1 MPRVYIRKTDKGQ
14 VPREVMERAIQ
25 AVKEGMPVRKA
36 AKTYIIA
43 RTTLNNNLVKAN
55 KDSTAK
61 LEPNYKHSQI
71 FNQEQETSLA
81 NYLEKCSGMFHGLT
95 TKNVRTLAYE
105 MPLLNRIEMPATWT
119 EKQIAGREWLFG
131 FLRRHETLAIRQPEA
146 TSLARATAFNRAT
159 VGAFFDILHDCL
171 EKIGAS
177 GDRMFNLDETG
188 VTTVQKV
195 PKVVA
200 TKGLK
205 QVGQITSRERG
216 ELVTVCVIVSASG
229 QTLPPAFVFPR
240 KNFKEFMMHA
250 SPEGSLGLVDSSG
263 WMTAANFIKVMK
275 HFITNARPSQDHQVV
290 LIMDN
295 HQSHLSYE
303 ALSLAKEN
311 FVHIITLPP
320 HTSNK
325 TQPLDRTVF
334 GPMKTHYNQLA
345 NSWMMRNVGKLIYIY
360 QIAELAGTALTK
372 AATPDNVIAGF
383 RVSGV
388 WPFDRDI
395 FSNVDY
401 LPSDITDRPAPE
413 EIHADDITP
422 TVGPSRSLTT
432 SEEDNHAVDIAP
444 TVAQPRSLS
453 ISREDN
459 HAVDFAPT
467 VGPSRSLSISGE
479 DNHAVDISP
488 TVPHPR
494 ALSSPAGSIDTSLT
508 AKASTS
514 FSTPETFRGY
524 PKAGPRSTSTK
535 GRKRGRAMVATSTP
549 EMAIIKKQHM
559 VKMNAKQGSS
569 KAVTNKTAKAKA
581 TAKTHPVKRTILIE
595 EPVTWKVNP
604 RHLLPD
610 LRILLWLVSRSLFF
624 FSSFYFSLSPPPLS
638 VCLAVSCGCM

>member
-1 MPRVYIRKTDKGQ
+1 
-14 VPREVMERAIQ
+14 
-25 AVKEGMPVRKA
+25 
-36 AKTYIIA
+36 
-43 RTTLNNNLVKAN
+43 
-55 KDSTAK
+55 
-61 LEPNYKHSQI
+61 
-71 FNQEQETSLA
+71 
-81 NYLEKCSGMFHGLT
+81 MFHGLT

-105 MPLLNRIEMPATWT
+105 MAFLNRIEMPATWT

-177 GDRMFNLDETG
+177 GDRIFNLDETG

-240 KNFKEFMMHA
+240 KNFKEFMMHG
-250 SPEGSLGLVDSSG
+250 SPECSRGLVDSSG
-263 WMTAANFIKVMK
+263 WMTAANFIKVMT

-303 ALSLAKEN
+303 ALSIAKEN
-311 FVHIITLPP
+311 FVDIITLPP

-334 GPMKTHYNQLA
+334 GPMKSHYNQLA
-345 NSWMMRNVGKLIYIY
+345 NSWMMRNVGKLITIY

-372 AATPDNVIAGF
+372 AATPENVIAGF

-388 WPFDRDI
+388 WPFDRYI

-413 EIHADDITP
+413 DNHADDIAP

-432 SEEDNHAVDIAP
+432 
-444 TVAQPRSLS
+444 
-453 ISREDN
+453 
-459 HAVDFAPT
+459 
-467 VGPSRSLSISGE
+467 SGE

-488 TVPHPR
+488 TVPQPR

-535 GRKRGRAMVATSTP
+535 GRTMGRAMVATSTP

-559 VKMNAKQGSS
+559 VKRNAKQGSS
-569 KAVTNKTAKAKA
+569 KAVTNTTAKAKV
-581 TAKTHPVKRTILIE
+581 TAKTHTVKRTIIIE
-595 EPVTWKVNP
+595 PGEEDSDNSDHTFCNELSDGEDGGKPPIVLGNVTGELLHKYTVCEFCTSDTAKKHIKYMVGFVRENEDEDGDIEMSFLRQCHKVANKFIMP
-604 RHLLPD
+604 NTADIGMVKRVQVKVILPD
-610 LRILLWLVSRSLFF
+610 PIGTGTTHRTKSGIVFNVAFGNLKL
-624 FSSFYFSLSPPPLS
+624 Y
-638 VCLAVSCGCM
+638 

>member
-1 MPRVYIRKTDKGQ
+1 M
-14 VPREVMERAIQ
+14 
-25 AVKEGMPVRKA
+25 KEGMPVRKA
-36 AKTYIIA
+36 AKTYSIA
-43 RTTLNNNLVKAN
+43 RTTLNNNLVKEK

-71 FNQEQETSLA
+71 FNQEQETSLS

-105 MPLLNRIEMPATWT
+105 MAFLNRIEMPATWT

-159 VGAFFDILHDCL
+159 VGVFFDILHDCL

-177 GDRMFNLDETG
+177 GDRIFNLDETG

-240 KNFKEFMMHA
+240 KNFKEFMMHG
-250 SPEGSLGLVDSSG
+250 SPECSRGLVDSSG

-334 GPMKTHYNQLA
+334 GPMKSHYNQLS
-345 NSWMMRNVGKLIYIY
+345 NSWMMRNVGKLITIY

-372 AATPDNVIAGF
+372 AATPENVIAGF

-413 EIHADDITP
+413 DNHADDIAP

-432 SEEDNHAVDIAP
+432 
-444 TVAQPRSLS
+444 
-453 ISREDN
+453 
-459 HAVDFAPT
+459 
-467 VGPSRSLSISGE
+467 SGE

-488 TVPHPR
+488 TVPQPR

-535 GRKRGRAMVATSTP
+535 GRKMGRAMVATSTP

-559 VKMNAKQGSS
+559 VKRNAKQGSS
-569 KAVTNKTAKAKA
+569 KAVTNKTAKAKV
-581 TAKTHPVKRTILIE
+581 TAKTHTVKRTILILNQE
-595 EPVTWKVNP
+595 KKTVTI
-604 RHLLPD
+604 RT
-610 LRILLWLVSRSLFF
+610 ILSVMNSVMARMVGNRQLCLETSLVSCFTSTQCANSALRTLPRSTSNTWLDLCERTRMKMATSKCHSCDNVIRSPI
-624 FSSFYFSLSPPPLS
+624 SSF
-638 VCLAVSCGCM
+638 CQTQRT

>member
-1 MPRVYIRKTDKGQ
+1 M
-14 VPREVMERAIQ
+14 
-25 AVKEGMPVRKA
+25 
-36 AKTYIIA
+36 
-43 RTTLNNNLVKAN
+43 
-55 KDSTAK
+55 
-61 LEPNYKHSQI
+61 
-71 FNQEQETSLA
+71 
-81 NYLEKCSGMFHGLT
+81 
-95 TKNVRTLAYE
+95 
-105 MPLLNRIEMPATWT
+105 
-119 EKQIAGREWLFG
+119 
-131 FLRRHETLAIRQPEA
+131 
-146 TSLARATAFNRAT
+146 
-159 VGAFFDILHDCL
+159 
-171 EKIGAS
+171 
-177 GDRMFNLDETG
+177 
-188 VTTVQKV
+188 
-195 PKVVA
+195 
-200 TKGLK
+200 
-205 QVGQITSRERG
+205 
-216 ELVTVCVIVSASG
+216 CVIVSASG

-240 KNFKEFMMHA
+240 KNFKEFMMHG

-295 HQSHLSYE
+295 HQNHLSYE

-311 FVHIITLPP
+311 FVHIITMPL

-334 GPMKTHYNQLA
+334 GPMKSHYNQLA
-345 NSWMMRNVGKLIYIY
+345 NSWMMRNVGKLITIY

-372 AATPDNVIAGF
+372 AATPENVIAGF

-413 EIHADDITP
+413 DNHADDIAP
-422 TVGPSRSLTT
+422 TVCPSRSL
-432 SEEDNHAVDIAP
+432 SISGEGNHAVDIAP

-459 HAVDFAPT
+459 HAVDIAPT

-479 DNHAVDISP
+479 DNHAVGIAPTVAQPRSLSISREDNHAVDISP
-488 TVPHPR
+488 TVPQPR

-569 KAVTNKTAKAKA
+569 KAVANKTTKAKA
-581 TAKTHPVKRTILIE
+581 TAKTHTVKRTVIIE
-595 EPVTWKVNP
+595 PGAEDSDNSDHTFCNELSDGEDGGKPPIVLGNVTGE
-604 RHLLPD
+604 LLHK
-610 LRILLWLVSRSLFF
+610 
-624 FSSFYFSLSPPPLS
+624 YT
-638 VCLAVSCGCM
+638 VCEFCTSDTAKKHIKYMVGFVREDED

>member
-1 MPRVYIRKTDKGQ
+1 MPRVYVRKTDKGQ

-25 AVKEGMPVRKA
+25 AVKEWMSVRKA
-36 AKTYIIA
+36 AKTYSIA
-43 RTTLNNNLVKAN
+43 RTTLNNNLVKAK
-55 KDSTAK
+55 KDSTAT

-81 NYLEKCSGMFHGLT
+81 NYLEKCSGMFHELT

-105 MPLLNRIEMPATWT
+105 MAFLNRIEVPATWT
-119 EKQIAGREWLFG
+119 DNQIAGREWLFG

-159 VGAFFDILHDCL
+159 VGAFFNILHDCL
-171 EKIGAS
+171 EMIGAS
-177 GDRMFNLDETG
+177 GDRIVNLDETG

-240 KNFKEFMMHA
+240 KNFKEFMMHG

-275 HFITNARPSQDHQVV
+275 HFITNVRPSKDHQVV

-311 FVHIITLPP
+311 FIHIITLPP

-334 GPMKTHYNQLA
+334 GPMQTHYNQLA
-345 NSWMMRNVGKLIYIY
+345 DSWMMRHVGKLITIY
-360 QIAELAGTALTK
+360 HIAELAGTALTK
-372 AATPDNVIAGF
+372 AATPENVISGF

-395 FSNVDY
+395 FSNVDKY
-401 LPSDITDRPAPE
+401 HQILQTDRYPRTTVQLTSLQQLARPVRCQPLERTTMRLTSLQQLAHPVRCQPLERTTVRMTSLQQLPSPFCCQPLEKTIMRLEKTTMRLTLLQLLTCSAHCHPLGDRL
-413 EIHADDITP
+413 
-422 TVGPSRSLTT
+422 V
-432 SEEDNHAVDIAP
+432 
-444 TVAQPRSLS
+444 
-453 ISREDN
+453 
-459 HAVDFAPT
+459 
-467 VGPSRSLSISGE
+467 
-479 DNHAVDISP
+479 
-488 TVPHPR
+488 
-494 ALSSPAGSIDTSLT
+494 
-508 AKASTS
+508 
-514 FSTPETFRGY
+514 
-524 PKAGPRSTSTK
+524 
-535 GRKRGRAMVATSTP
+535 
-549 EMAIIKKQHM
+549 
-559 VKMNAKQGSS
+559 
-569 KAVTNKTAKAKA
+569 
-581 TAKTHPVKRTILIE
+581 
-595 EPVTWKVNP
+595 
-604 RHLLPD
+604 
-610 LRILLWLVSRSLFF
+610 LR
-624 FSSFYFSLSPPPLS
+624 
-638 VCLAVSCGCM
+638 